1 MINALTVDV
10 EDFFQVS
17 AFEKYIPREKWES
30 IPRRV
35 EANTERILA
44 LFQNHKVKATF
55 FILGWVAQ
63 RHPNLIQK
71 ILNEGHELACHG
83 YSHIRASTQTP
94 KEFYDDVKKAK
105 TIIEDIV
112 GRSLKGYRAPSY
124 SISQNNL
131 WALDI
136 LDDMGF
142 EYSSSI
148 YPVKH
153 DLYGMPNAPRFVFK
167 PNKTRQLLE
176 IPVSTVQIAGKN
188 YPCGG
193 GGFFRLFPYN
203 ISRWAINRVNNSDK
217 EACIFYF
224 HPWEL
229 DAEQPRVNGIDL
241 RTRIRHYLN
250 LNRTELRLNKL
261 LADFQWDTME
271 NVFLS

>member
-10 EDFFQVS
+10 EDYFQVS
-17 AFEKYIPREKWES
+17 AFEKYIPREQWEQ

-44 LFQNHKVKATF
+44 IFQNHRVKATF
-55 FILGWVAQ
+55 FILGWVAE

-71 ILNEGHELACHG
+71 IINEGHELACHG
-83 YSHIRASTQTP
+83 YSHIRASAQTP
-94 KEFYDDVKKAK
+94 KEFYNDVKKAK
-105 TIIEDIV
+105 TVIENIA
-112 GRSLKGYRAPSY
+112 GRTLEGYRAPSY

-136 LDDMGF
+136 LDDLGF
-142 EYSSSI
+142 KYSSSI

-153 DLYGMPNAPRFVFK
+153 DLYGMPNAPRFTFK
-167 PNKTRQLLE
+167 PNKTRQLIE
-176 IPVSTVQIAGKN
+176 IPISTVQIAGNN

-193 GGFFRLFPYN
+193 GGFFRLFPYS

-217 EACIFYF
+217 KACIFYF
-224 HPWEL
+224 HPWEI
-229 DAEQPRVNGIDL
+229 DPEQPRVNGIDL

-261 LADFQWDTME
+261 LTDFQWDTIE
-271 NVFLS
+271 NIFLS